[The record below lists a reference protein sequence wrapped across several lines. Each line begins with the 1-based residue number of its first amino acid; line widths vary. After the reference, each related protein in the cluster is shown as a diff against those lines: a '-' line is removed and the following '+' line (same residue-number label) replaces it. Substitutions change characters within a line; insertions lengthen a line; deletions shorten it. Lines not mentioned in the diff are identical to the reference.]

1 MTPRL
6 RRRDLLQLGLGA
18 AGGALAA
25 ALGRGT
31 RPAEGAA
38 GAEHASAAGG
48 RGPGHPAAHALPEPA
63 VHSAYGGHAE
73 PPADLP
79 AGALDALLRPP
90 PFAAGPPGRVREI
103 DLWVNERPVEV
114 AHGVRFDA
122 WTYNGTVPGPVLRA
136 TEGDELVVRFRNL
149 GMHPHN
155 VHFHGRH
162 DVSQDGW
169 QPIPVG
175 ATETYRLR
183 AGPFGLHPY
192 HCHAMPVSEHVARG
206 LYGALIVDP
215 PTGRPPA
222 HEFVL
227 VLCGFDLDGDGANEL
242 YAWNGVAGFFARF
255 PIKVPVGEL
264 ARVYLVNMVG
274 GDPVA
279 SFHLHAETFDVYRS
293 GTSLEPDEHTDVVTL
308 SQAERAILEFRLPER
323 GRYMFHP
330 HQAHMAE
337 RGAMGWFAAV

>member
-1 MTPRL
+1 MTSL
-6 RRRDLLQLGLGA
+6 VRRRDLLRIGMGA
-18 AGGALAA
+18 TGGALGAILTRRARAEVLPGAA
-25 ALGRGT
+25 EAA
-31 RPAEGAA
+31 PAA
-38 GAEHASAAGG
+38 GA
-48 RGPGHPAAHALPEPA
+48 HPAGHAMPA
-63 VHSAYGGHAE
+63 PAFHSAYGGHAE
-73 PPADLP
+73 PPSQLQ
-79 AGALDALLRPP
+79 AGALDGLLRPP
-90 PFAAGPPGRVREI
+90 PFVAGPPGRVREI
-103 DLWVNERPVEV
+103 DLWVNEQPIEV
-114 AHGVRFDA
+114 AQHVRFDA
-122 WTYNGTVPGPVLRA
+122 WTYNGSVPGPVLRA
-136 TEGDELVVRFRNL
+136 TEGDELLIRFRNL

-162 DVSQDGW
+162 GVSQDGW

-192 HCHAMPVSEHVARG
+192 HCHAAPVSEHVAKG
-206 LYGALIVDP
+206 LYGTLIVDP
-215 PTGRPPA
+215 PGGRPPA

-227 VLCGFDLDGDGANEL
+227 VLCGFDLDGDGVNDL

-264 ARVYLVNMVG
+264 ARVYLVNMVAR
-274 GDPVA
+274 DPVA
-279 SFHLHAETFDVYRS
+279 SFHLHAETFDVYRT
-293 GTSLEPDEHTDVVTL
+293 GTRLEPDENTDVVTL
-308 SQAERAILEFRLPER
+308 SQAERAIVEFRLPER